1 MEIKTFFTLFLYQS
15 LQIGRADAEGVG
27 FTGGVDVCEDDLIC
41 QREGLGKL
49 R

>member
-1 MEIKTFFTLFLYQS
+1 MEIKTFFALFLYQS

-27 FTGGVDVCEDDLIC
+27 FTGGVDICEDDLIRQC
-41 QREGLGKL
+41 ERLCKL

>member
-1 MEIKTFFTLFLYQS
+1 MEIKTFFALFLHQG

-27 FTGGVDVCEDDLIC
+27 FTGGVNVCEDDLIR
-41 QREGLGKL
+41 QREGLCKL

>member
-1 MEIKTFFTLFLYQS
+1 MEIKTFFALFLYQS
-15 LQIGRADAEGVG
+15 LQIGRADAEGVS
-27 FTGGVDVCEDDLIC
+27 FTGGVDCCEDDLIC

>member
-15 LQIGRADAEGVG
+15 LQIGRADAEGVS
-27 FTGGVDVCEDDLIC
+27 FTGGVDVCEDDLIR
-41 QREGLGKL
+41 QSEGLGKL